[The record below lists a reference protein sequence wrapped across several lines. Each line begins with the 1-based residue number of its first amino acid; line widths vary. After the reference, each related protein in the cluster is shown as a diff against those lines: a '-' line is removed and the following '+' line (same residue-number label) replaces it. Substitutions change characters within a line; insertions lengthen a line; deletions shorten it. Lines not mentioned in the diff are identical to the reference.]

1 VTRLSLVR
9 PSIAR
14 PALARPALALALLGV
29 AVGCSSD
36 DTADSPPSSSSAPS
50 TSAVPS
56 STAVALDDSLRLN
69 EIQVV
74 GTHNSF
80 HQEPDPAE
88 LDLLAAM
95 DAEQAA
101 QRTYS
106 HETIGGQLADQQVRQ
121 IELDVFV
128 DGSGGLYAS
137 PSLRR
142 QAGLPD
148 LVDSVPEMAEPG
160 TKVLHEQDVDY
171 HSVCP
176 TLVGCLTEVAEWSDA
191 NPDHVPVAIFIQF
204 KDGPLIFPV
213 ADQAVP
219 EKWVPENMD
228 RLEDEIR
235 SVFEPDDLLTPD
247 DVRGSSATL
256 EEAVTTDGWPTL
268 GETRGK
274 VLFAMVNGEPYRS
287 LYLEGHE
294 AWPAGCC
301 SPTRSRA
308 SPTPPC
314 STSTTPSP
322 SRAASPTWSA
332 RGTWCAPGPTRRTC
346 TPAPTTPPAATP
358 PSPRVRTG
366 SEPTTRC
373 RGWPRA
379 TSDPPPTTWPNCPTP
394 GRPAATRSPPRP
406 PAETRPW
413 NPEPSRSVGRPA
425 PARARGAD
433 RGRWCPAGSGLAG
446 AEGPGTTIG

>member
-1 VTRLSLVR
+1 MTRLSLVR

-14 PALARPALALALLGV
+14 PALARPALALALLVGV

-228 RLEDEIR
+228 RMEDEIR

-294 AWPAGCC
+294 
-301 SPTRSRA
+301 
-308 SPTPPC
+308 
-314 STSTTPSP
+314 
-322 SRAASPTWSA
+322 
-332 RGTWCAPGPTRRTC
+332 
-346 TPAPTTPPAATP
+346 
-358 PSPRVRTG
+358 
-366 SEPTTRC
+366 
-373 RGWPRA
+373 
-379 TSDPPPTTWPNCPTP
+379 
-394 GRPAATRSPPRP
+394 
-406 PAETRPW
+406 
-413 NPEPSRSVGRPA
+413 
-425 PARARGAD
+425 
-433 RGRWCPAGSGLAG
+433 GLAG
-446 AEGPGTTIG
+446 RLLFTNAEPGQPDAAVLNVDDPLAEPGRITDLVRQGYLVRTRADTPNVHARTNDTTRRDAAFASGAHWIGTDYPVQGMAAGDFGPATDYVAELPDARSARCNPVTAPPTCRDEAVEP